1 LRFGSIGE
9 SARASQEFVYLV
21 YSLKM
26 VVPGCLAC
34 AYLVYTFIILNS
46 GTASMTGDI
55 KPFTPKPE
63 KFGSWIIGKVGRWQT
78 TVYEMTGGRL
88 WNTFLG
94 GPVAILTTVGR
105 KSGLVR
111 KVPLLFLEQG
121 ADVVM
126 TASKGGMS
134 KLPIWY
140 FNVVA
145 ADAVDIQIGKDKKTY
160 RMREANTEEEIL
172 LWPKLEAMYPDYK
185 EYRARTE
192 GVRNIPVLIFSPV

>member
-1 LRFGSIGE
+1 MSGE
-9 SARASQEFVYLV
+9 IQPYTQKQE
-21 YSLKM
+21 K
-26 VVPGCLAC
+26 
-34 AYLVYTFIILNS
+34 T
-46 GTASMTGDI
+46 
-55 KPFTPKPE
+55 
-63 KFGSWIIGKVGRWQT
+63 GSWIIRRVGRWQT
-78 TVYEMTGGRL
+78 TVYELTGGRL

-111 KVPLLFLEQG
+111 KVPLLFLKHGEE
-121 ADVVM
+121 VVM

-140 FNVVA
+140 YNVA
-145 ADAVDIQIGKDKKTY
+145 AADTVDIQIGTDKKTY
-160 RMREANTEEEIL
+160 RMREANAEEETL

-192 GVRNIPVLIFSPV
+192 GVRNIPVLIFTAV

>member
-1 LRFGSIGE
+1 VNAGLGF
-9 SARASQEFVYLV
+9 
-21 YSLKM
+21 
-26 VVPGCLAC
+26 
-34 AYLVYTFIILNS
+34 AYLVYALKKNGGGVPCMHVSGIHLQVTRDPGTFDS
-46 GTASMTGDI
+46 GKTFMAGDI
-55 KPFTPKPE
+55 KPFTPRQE

-78 TVYEMTGGRL
+78 TVYELTGGRL

-111 KVPLLFLEQG
+111 KVPLLYLKNG
-121 ADVVM
+121 DDVVM

-140 FNVVA
+140 YNVVA
-145 ADAVDIQIGKDKKTY
+145 ADTVDIQIGTDKKTY
-160 RMREANTEEEIL
+160 RMREATAEEEVL

-185 EYRARTE
+185 DYRARTE
-192 GVRNIPVLIFSPV
+192 GVRTIPVLIFSPV